1 MSQRYPGKYYLILLT
16 LVLALSHAEL
26 FSQPN
31 RAYDRGL
38 EEIYRG
44 NISQALDLWYDAYM
58 SEHSA
63 GVDSRI
69 GFEYIRIVTE
79 RDMRS
84 FFESATEMYY
94 RALTNG
100 EGTESR
106 VALRQEID
114 RMQPIIGD
122 GIYRQWTQWWN
133 QRSDRLG
140 IDMRGYW
147 VQQDPTPADRINER
161 LIEHWKRIDTAIRN
175 FNKNNTTVYG
185 TDDRALIYLRYG
197 QPDRRNSGILTL
209 QSQNIKPWLQRQLHA
224 ATSSGAISRRSDHL
238 SEPQEFDE
246 LIDRL
251 QRSIYE
257 FHRYPEYEVWFYENI
272 VPDQTEPILFLFGTD
287 VRTDQF
293 TLQTSLED
301 FIPERAYIADS
312 ERSRSDDAIEFTRAG
327 ITPALMLQLLY
338 YEQLTRVD
346 PFFELRLNDLR
357 DSVLEQG
364 LEAYRGL
371 DQIFKSQSRELVN
384 ARQLHVPRE
393 KSSYDEI
400 LPRIPMNVHQY
411 RFLDLENDLQPAI
424 ITYIESTPQEAFL
437 IDYHRNMGRTNGN
450 GELFEPANILNFFPL
465 YELKHTLQRYSRA
478 WDMTAQHEDLPPLY
492 LRRNDP
498 DIESTSHFI
507 KPHTGR
513 HQMAA
518 SVQLL
523 NHDPDSRTI
532 HETPF
537 SPAIRGWNKLQY
549 RQPAPLRSHTDSL
562 EVADLVLGYPDTT
575 GVTEPFSFRV
585 ANNQIIPFGET
596 LLLHFEVYNLQRR
609 GDSFTHFELTYR
621 ILPVDDRGKVLSD
634 QTEFILTLNFINEE
648 IHVIEDLEIET
659 ADLSPG
665 LYELVVL
672 IIDTES
678 EQERQRRIR
687 FEVVGS

>member
-1 MSQRYPGKYYLILLT
+1 MQQLLHGKYLFILLT
-16 LVLALSHAEL
+16 LVLALSHADL

-44 NISQALDLWYDAYM
+44 NVSQALDIWYDAYM
-58 SEHSA
+58 ADPSV

-69 GFEYIRIVTE
+69 GFEFIQVVTE
-79 RDMRS
+79 RNMRS
-84 FFESATEMYY
+84 YFESATAIYY
-94 RALTNG
+94 RALTDG
-100 EGTESR
+100 VGAESR
-106 VALRQEID
+106 VALRQEVD
-114 RMQPIIGD
+114 RLQPVIGD
-122 GIYRQWTQWWN
+122 GIHRQWTEWWN

-147 VQQDPTPADRINER
+147 VQQDPTPADGINER
-161 LIEHWKRIDTAIRN
+161 LIEHWMRIHTAKQN
-175 FNKNNTTVYG
+175 FNKNNRTVFG
-185 TDDRALIYLRYG
+185 TDERALIYIRYG

-209 QSQNIKPWLQRQLHA
+209 QSQNIKPWLQRQLNA
-224 ATSSGAISRRSDHL
+224 ATSSGALPRRSDNL

-246 LIDRL
+246 LIERL
-251 QRSIYE
+251 QRSIYKY
-257 FHRYPEYEVWFYENI
+257 HRYPEFEVWFYENI
-272 VPDQTEPILFLFGTD
+272 IPDQTEPILFMFGTD
-287 VRTDQF
+287 VRSDQF

-301 FIPERAYIADS
+301 FIPERAYVA
-312 ERSRSDDAIEFTRAG
+312 ERERDRGDDTIEFTRAG

-346 PFFELRLNDLR
+346 PFFEQRLNDLR

-364 LEAYRGL
+364 PEAYRGL
-371 DQIFKSQSRELVN
+371 DQIFKSESKEMVS
-384 ARQLHVPRE
+384 ARQLQVPRE
-393 KSSYDEI
+393 KSSYDET
-400 LPRIPMNVHQY
+400 LPRIPMTVHQY
-411 RFLDLENDLQPAI
+411 RFLDLENDLQPSI

-450 GELFEPANILNFFPL
+450 GELFETANILEDFPL
-465 YELKHTLQRYSRA
+465 YELKHTLQRYSRG
-478 WDMTAQHEDLPPLY
+478 WRMMEQHEDLPPLY
-492 LRRNDP
+492 LKRNDP
-498 DIESTSHFI
+498 DVNSISNFV
-507 KPHTGR
+507 KPHAGR
-513 HQMAA
+513 IQMAA

-532 HETPF
+532 NETPF

-562 EVADLVLGYPDTT
+562 EVADLVLGYPDST
-575 GVTEPFSFRV
+575 GFTEPFSFRV

-621 ILPVDDRGKVLSD
+621 ILPVDGQGRVLSD

-687 FEVVGS
+687 FEVIES